1 MAGKSFQFTLTT
13 PQGKVLDI
21 PAAGVQFPAHDGMV
35 GILPGRA
42 PLVMKLGIGAL
53 RVDVADSSKG
63 AGGTRSFLIEE
74 GFAHMVGAK
83 LTLLTSRA
91 TPAES
96 LTAGE
101 TDSALSKAESNK
113 PTDKVGRDRAAKE
126 LERARAA
133 VRLVRGGKGG
143 I

>member
-1 MAGKSFQFTLTT
+1 
-13 PQGKVLDI
+13 
-21 PAAGVQFPAHDGMV
+21 
-35 GILPGRA
+35 
-42 PLVMKLGIGAL
+42 MKLGIGAL